1 MTDWLA
7 KFLSAEP
14 GFEQQVVERY
24 TERLMALAR
33 RHLPDRMRRRVDPE
47 DVLQSVYRSFFRRLN
62 DGRFS
67 FEESHDVWRLLA
79 AMTFHKTIN
88 AVKYHQ
94 RTRRDVRRD
103 ISLQANDDSE
113 ATNLAEVIPSHD
125 DITVLF
131 QCLDHLI
138 ANLPETIVRSSCNGW
153 RESGSMK
160 SLKQS
165 IARGEP
171 SFAYWATCRIW
182 PLSNWSRLNDR
193 RKLHLVL
200 LPFGIGLRLAA
211 IGSHDR
217 QVRASLATTKP
228 AAHC

>member
-24 TERLMALAR
+24 SERLMALAR

-94 RTRRDVRRD
+94 RTRRDVRRE

-113 ATNLAEVIPSHD
+113 AMNLAEVVPSD
-125 DITVLF
+125 EDITVLF
-131 QCLDHLI
+131 QCLEKLI
-138 ANLPETIVRSSCNGW
+138 ANLPENYREIVVQRLEGKRIEEIAQAVNRS
-153 RESGSMK
+153 
-160 SLKQS
+160 
-165 IARGEP
+165 
-171 SFAYWATCRIW
+171 
-182 PLSNWSRLNDR
+182 R
-193 RKLHLVL
+193 RTVIRVLGHLQD
-200 LPFGIGLRLAA
+200 LAA
-211 IGSHDR
+211 KQLES
-217 QVRASLATTKP
+217 AE
-228 AAHC
+228 